1 MRGKAIFQIVL
12 FIISIFSVYSPE
24 ARAEEQQVC
33 CELTKSGE
41 FCSYTT
47 ADKCSANSKN
57 AATSCEQTSFCKLGC
72 AYYDSEG
79 TFFKNTPRAT
89 CEGKEGCAWFDS
101 PTCDIPQ
108 AQLGCCMLSG
118 EASYVTEARCKIE
131 ASRHENVQMVF
142 DSSVESEQACIN
154 QARSSEKGACV
165 QEDGTCSFAT
175 RAECNAQELKAEEN
189 ATKINPNVGF
199 HKDMLCSNPLLGTV
213 CAKQQYTGCL
223 PDQDGVYWFDSCG
236 NQENIYSSNKG
247 ASYNQGYILPK
258 EKSCSLKGAADP
270 DCGNCDY
277 TANNL
282 CGTADRNEKPKF
294 GNFVCK
300 DLNCQDITK
309 EDTSPA
315 SSTAKRN
322 GESWCAFDSK
332 VGFGQDLVGS
342 RHFRRLCINGQEL
355 TEPCKDFR
363 EEICVQGV
371 QAQSPLTLGES
382 TKLTGAQT
390 NYIEAACRENRWQSC
405 SKAVTKKSCD
415 NNAFRDCIW
424 VGSGIDVAH
433 GGSCIPFVPPGLKFW
448 PEDSDKRKVPAAE
461 AGEQC
466 LKGNQ
471 ECTVVYE
478 KGGIGG
484 SWKCI
489 ANCECKEQKWL
500 EAANEMCISLGD
512 CGAYYNYI
520 GDFTKGGA
528 KDDHPGKLSVGSVQS
543 YNALVNPK
551 DGGGEYN
558 GFGTFFKKSAIPLTL
573 FAAQGIAATIMGL
586 PGGLTT
592 GFELGLAPIK
602 SLGEKT
608 MTEVLSKSIG
618 KYAYESATRE
628 LLAKASADKIA
639 AEAAKRTAET
649 AVKVA
654 QATTDTTAKALAE
667 KTAAKLTAE
676 ATQAEATAAASEA
689 VAGQATAQAATEGIV
704 DFITGTLIPFV
715 NLLMLIWT
723 IYNLLD
729 VLLADTMEETVS
741 FTCQPWTAPI
751 GGDKCEECGKDGK
764 PCSEYRCKSLGQLC
778 KLINEGTSKE
788 LCVNTN
794 PNDASSPQI
803 KALKEV
809 IVPDVGIQE
818 APNQG
823 YMLTAKIKPFTP
835 VVLGIQTNEP
845 SQCKFALNTS
855 TKYDEMPAFFGD
867 SLYDY
872 NHTMTFSLPNELA
885 EPEVLKL
892 TNGGNYQL
900 FIKCQDQSGNTNQKD
915 YYIKFGVQPGPDLTP
930 PSIELTSIANPSP
943 ISAGTNETMLTIYAN
958 EPAECKWSKNDIDYT
973 QMENAFA
980 CNTRS
985 FGPRSVYYGL
995 YDCTTIL
1002 KDIKV
1007 NQANNY
1013 YFRCK
1018 DQPSKEASKRNTNIE
1033 SYKFTLFG
1041 TIPLKIT
1048 SVKPSGELFT
1058 KNPTLQITTS
1068 AGAEQG
1074 KAICGFST
1082 AGIEQTIDFVT
1093 TGGTLHEQPLNL
1105 ASGSYTYNL
1114 FCIDKAGNQANSTTT
1129 FAVSVDTNGP
1139 ALSRVYKSGTI
1150 LHLETSEDSTCE
1162 YSTKGDFSFGKGTLM
1177 TGEKTREHEATLD
1190 ASVYFVKCKD
1200 VFENEASY
1208 KIYP

>member
-1 MRGKAIFQIVL
+1 MRWKAIFQIVIFL
-12 FIISIFSVYSPE
+12 TSLFSVYNP
-24 ARAEEQQVC
+24 AVTAEESPQAC
-33 CELTKSGE
+33 CEQTRSGE
-41 FCSYTT
+41 FCSYTG
-47 ADKCSANSKN
+47 ADQCAAGEKT

-89 CEGKEGCAWFDS
+89 CEGKEGCTWFDS
-101 PTCDIPQ
+101 PTCEIPQ

-118 EASYVTEARCKIE
+118 EASYVTEARCKLE
-131 ASRHENVQMVF
+131 ASRHENAQMSF

-165 QEDGTCSFAT
+165 QEDGTCSFTT

-223 PDQDGVYWFDSCG
+223 ADQDGVYWFDSCG
-236 NQENIYSSNKG
+236 NTENIYSSNKE
-247 ASYNQGYILPK
+247 ASYNQGYILPR
-258 EKSCSLKGAADP
+258 EKSCALNGAADP

-282 CGTADRNEKPKF
+282 CGAAGRNEKPKF

-300 DLNCQDITK
+300 DLNCQDITN

-382 TKLTGAQT
+382 VKLTGAQI
-390 NYIEAACRENRWQSC
+390 NYIEAACRDNRWESC
-405 SKAVTKKSCD
+405 SNSPTKRLCE
-415 NNAFRDCIW
+415 NNAFNDCIW

-448 PEDSDKRKVPAAE
+448 PEQADKRKVPAAD
-461 AGEQC
+461 ASEQC
-466 LKGNQ
+466 SKGNQ
-471 ECTVVYE
+471 ECTIMYE
-478 KGGIGG
+478 KGGLSS
-484 SWKCI
+484 SWDCVE
-489 ANCECKEQKWL
+489 NCECKEQKWL
-500 EAANEMCISLGD
+500 EAANEMCIALGD
-512 CGAYYNYI
+512 CGAYYNYA

-528 KDDHPGKLSVGSVQS
+528 RDDHPGTLSAGSVQS

-551 DGGGEYN
+551 KGDTEYN

-573 FAAQGIAATIMGL
+573 LIGQGIAGSIFGL

-602 SLGEKT
+602 SLGVETFKQSVT
-608 MTEVLSKSIG
+608 SSVGNIALEE
-618 KYAYESATRE
+618 AARNAA
-628 LLAKASADKIA
+628 AKAGADRLA
-639 AEAAKRTAET
+639 AEAAKRAAET
-649 AVKVA
+649 AVKEA
-654 QATTDTTAKALAE
+654 AAKAAE
-667 KTAAKLTAE
+667 TGATEAAKTAANELAAE
-676 ATQAEATAAASEA
+676 ATRAELTAAASEA
-689 VAGQATAQAATEGIV
+689 AAAEATADAGMTLLAE
-704 DFITGTLIPFV
+704 LIPFV
-715 NLLMLIWT
+715 NLILLLWT
-723 IYNLLD
+723 VYNLLD
-729 VLLADTMEETVS
+729 VLLADTMTETVS
-741 FTCQPWTAPI
+741 FTCQTWTAPT

-778 KLINEGTSKE
+778 QLINEGTAKE

-794 PNDASSPQI
+794 PNDANSPQI

-823 YMLTAKIKPFTP
+823 YTLQIKIKPFTP
-835 VVLGIQTNEP
+835 VILGIQTNEP

-855 TKYDEMPAFFGD
+855 TKYDEMPSFFGD
-867 SLYDY
+867 SIYDY
-872 NHTMTFSLPNELA
+872 NHTMAFSLPNELA
-885 EPEVLKL
+885 EPQVLKL

-900 FIKCQDQSGNTNQKD
+900 FIKCKDQAGNTNQKD
-915 YYIKFGVQPGPDLTP
+915 YYIKFGIQPGPDLTA

-943 ISAGTNETMLTIYAN
+943 ISAGTNTTALTIYAN
-958 EPAECKWSKNDIDYT
+958 EPSQCKWSRNDIDYT
-973 QMENAFA
+973 QMENIFA

-985 FGPRSVYYGL
+985 FGPRSIYYGL

-1002 KDIKV
+1002 TDIKS

-1018 DQPSKEASKRNTNIE
+1018 DQPNKEESKRNTNIE
-1033 SYKFTLFG
+1033 SYKLTLLG

-1048 SVKPSGELFT
+1048 GAKPSGELFT
-1058 KNPTLQITTS
+1058 KTPTLQATTS

-1074 KAICGFST
+1074 KATCAFST
-1082 AGIEQTIDFVT
+1082 KDITNAVDFVN

-1105 ASGSYTYNL
+1105 PSGSYTYNL
-1114 FCIDKAGNQANSTTT
+1114 FCIDKAGNQANATTT

-1150 LHLETSEDSTCE
+1150 LHLETTEDSTCE
-1162 YSTKGDFSFGKGTLM
+1162 YSTKGDFGFGQGTLM
-1177 TGEKTREHEATLD
+1177 TGDKTREHEATLD
-1190 ASVYFVKCKD
+1190 ASVYFVKCRD
-1200 VFENEASY
+1200 VFDNEASY